1 MSIVLDRER
10 TREARRERWLEQG
23 LGQYETELRAR
34 KKCADERKAQE
45 QKTEEEGR
53 PEWNGG
59 TSTTDTHRT
68 TSEGRRRRRPSSPV
82 ATRLVSGALARG
94 ATKIVAREIV
104 RQSLAD
110 VDAEERAKP
119 LYRLLSQLAKS
130 SHGEDSKDDDNSHHL
145 DALAAGI
152 DLLDNFDLIDAENC
166 LCVPPGRDLAGRG
179 GDANAS
185 IAVLAAALSQ
195 SGSTIARLEFLPG
208 VAHDPAHVIALL
220 DALAVVPPNNTNN
233 DEVRM
238 KSGGGGRGRL
248 PARFASIILSH
259 ANLHDDGA
267 DAVARCIRSCDGMTT
282 GIDVSWNYFTDT
294 GLRAICDAIRDRA
307 GLDLPV
313 TDDAVGEDNLMI
325 EQHLFKYAVDLS
337 FCGSVTQPAL
347 ITGVTRMLP
356 ALHSLR
362 LAGAGISGEKNC
374 RALAKGLARAGD
386 GLVLLDLS
394 GNGLGPLGIDLIA
407 RGLGSGRTTCHTIV
421 EELDLS
427 RVMTSVGT
435 GHGGGEMFP
444 FPSVVIANLASTAFR
459 RLHTLRLAG
468 NGITAC
474 DVGRM
479 IGDWVDD
486 TLVVGGSGL
495 ASCHALQHVDLSE
508 NNIGECSSDVEKL
521 GRRRLLRWLAL
532 DDCTVCEVVLDDN
545 GFLMAQKEHFEKSL
559 RRRCGRERWDRLEVH
574 LFG

>member
-208 VAHDPAHVIALL
+208 VAAPFPFGHLHTFVAHARSLDVVGVCVVYSSLL
-220 DALAVVPPNNTNN
+220 QVLHVGQD
-233 DEVRM
+233 
-238 KSGGGGRGRL
+238 L
-248 PARFASIILSH
+248 PLSQWPLSH
-259 ANLHDDGA
+259 
-267 DAVARCIRSCDGMTT
+267 
-282 GIDVSWNYFTDT
+282 
-294 GLRAICDAIRDRA
+294 
-307 GLDLPV
+307 PV
-313 TDDAVGEDNLMI
+313 
-325 EQHLFKYAVDLS
+325 Q
-337 FCGSVTQPAL
+337 
-347 ITGVTRMLP
+347 
-356 ALHSLR
+356 
-362 LAGAGISGEKNC
+362 
-374 RALAKGLARAGD
+374 
-386 GLVLLDLS
+386 
-394 GNGLGPLGIDLIA
+394 
-407 RGLGSGRTTCHTIV
+407 
-421 EELDLS
+421 
-427 RVMTSVGT
+427 
-435 GHGGGEMFP
+435 
-444 FPSVVIANLASTAFR
+444 
-459 RLHTLRLAG
+459 
-468 NGITAC
+468 
-474 DVGRM
+474 
-479 IGDWVDD
+479 
-486 TLVVGGSGL
+486 
-495 ASCHALQHVDLSE
+495 
-508 NNIGECSSDVEKL
+508 CS
-521 GRRRLLRWLAL
+521 
-532 DDCTVCEVVLDDN
+532 
-545 GFLMAQKEHFEKSL
+545 
-559 RRRCGRERWDRLEVH
+559 
-574 LFG
+574 